1 MNDNVI
7 TPLDEET
14 VIPGL
19 APPPE
24 KGSNIKRLA
33 VVAMMGVTVVGG
45 LAYAVTKHYSS
56 SADIPDKAVSTPE
69 VASTQAVPI
78 KMPELPAGSAYAAS
92 TNKASASA
100 VAAASSSAGTT
111 VPSITP
117 MPGDSTAIAVN
128 GTGAGTY
135 QDGASGSTAAGG
147 APAVKVANPDD
158 APIFSSG
165 ATPDPHAAA
174 TVAPRSSSTTSNRVA
189 EANASLDAY
198 KIQLAGMVENLQK
211 LTNGTARGGAT
222 TTQLL
227 PPGGIASPSPQG
239 GQGGQGQAGQA
250 GQSTALFGS
259 MDRSATPRVQAGM
272 LGDRNMI
279 VPKGTLFLCSLKTR
293 VISATSGFIGCQ
305 VTRNVFSDNGKVL
318 LIERGSHMDGEYRI
332 VSIKPGVT
340 RIPVL
345 WTRVRTPQGVTI
357 DLESPATGAL
367 GESGLGGYVDNRW
380 GERLGAAVMLSLVND
395 ALKYAVQS
403 QTTSGNGNTVLL
415 PNTTDQGSK
424 LAEKVLET
432 TINIPPLL
440 YQNQGGVVGV
450 YVSRDLDFSTV
461 YELKPQGSTQAA
473 STQPSSQNAT
483 Q

>member
-1 MNDNVI
+1 MNAKDNVI
-7 TPLDEET
+7 TPLEDTAIDSAPVESGLE
-14 VIPGL
+14 IPGVAPVKVQTDVVKRATVVAIGAITL
-19 APPPE
+19 VAGLVYGGNKYWNSTRTGIPEKAAPSPDVASAQASSLKMPTLPAASAPPAAPTPAS
-24 KGSNIKRLA
+24 GAAAQTRGQ
-33 VVAMMGVTVVGG
+33 VVPGIVPLPGDRIPVQSTGV
-45 LAYAVTKHYSS
+45 Y
-56 SADIPDKAVSTPE
+56 
-69 VASTQAVPI
+69 
-78 KMPELPAGSAYAAS
+78 AS
-92 TNKASASA
+92 TNGGNSSTGSA
-100 VAAASSSAGTT
+100 
-111 VPSITP
+111 PP
-117 MPGDSTAIAVN
+117 
-128 GTGAGTY
+128 
-135 QDGASGSTAAGG
+135 
-147 APAVKVANPDD
+147 VKVMNPDD

-165 ATPDPHAAA
+165 AVPDMHAPA
-174 TVAPRSSSTTSNRVA
+174 TVAPRNSGNRVA
-189 EANASLDAY
+189 DANASLDAY
-198 KIQLAGMVENLQK
+198 QRQLAGMLENLQN
-211 LTNGTARGGAT
+211 LTAGKPGSGTGAV
-222 TTQLL
+222 
-227 PPGGIASPSPQG
+227 PGASSFTPSPLPGSGAPSVQ
-239 GQGGQGQAGQA
+239 QAA
-250 GQSTALFGS
+250 VPALFGS
-259 MDRSATPRVQAGM
+259 LDRSATPTVQARM

-305 VTRNVFSDNGKVL
+305 VTRNVLSDNGRVL

-395 ALKYAVQS
+395 ALKYTIAS
-403 QTTSGNGNTVLL
+403 QNSNGSGNTVLL

-461 YELKPQGSTQAA
+461 YELRPQ
-473 STQPSSQNAT
+473 
-483 Q
+483 

>member
-1 MNDNVI
+1 MNVNDNVI
-7 TPLDEET
+7 APLESTPPESGLE
-14 VIPGL
+14 IPGV
-19 APPPE
+19 APVKIQTDAAKRVAVVVICAATAVVGVVYGVTKYYNSTRAGIPE
-24 KGSNIKRLA
+24 KAAPS
-33 VVAMMGVTVVGG
+33 
-45 LAYAVTKHYSS
+45 
-56 SADIPDKAVSTPE
+56 PD
-69 VASTQAVPI
+69 VASAQASSLLMPALPAASAPMAGATPASSVSVAARGQAVP
-78 KMPELPAGSAYAAS
+78 G
-92 TNKASASA
+92 
-100 VAAASSSAGTT
+100 
-111 VPSITP
+111 ITP
-117 MPGDSTAIAVN
+117 LPGERIGVQ
-128 GTGAGTY
+128 GTGGYAT
-135 QDGASGSTAAGG
+135 AGG
-147 APAVKVANPDD
+147 NPPANGSPPVKVMNPDD

-165 ATPDPHAAA
+165 AVPDMHAPA
-174 TVAPRSSSTTSNRVA
+174 TVAPRSSGNRVA
-189 EANASLDAY
+189 DANASLDAY
-198 KIQLAGMVENLQK
+198 QRQLAGMLENLQN
-211 LTNGTARGGAT
+211 LTAGKPGAATGAVPGASSFTPGPLPGSGAPSVQQTAV
-222 TTQLL
+222 
-227 PPGGIASPSPQG
+227 P
-239 GQGGQGQAGQA
+239 
-250 GQSTALFGS
+250 ALFGS
-259 MDRSATPRVQAGM
+259 LDRSATPTVQARM

-305 VTRNVFSDNGKVL
+305 VTRNVLSDNGRVL

-395 ALKYAVQS
+395 ALKYAIAS
-403 QTTSGNGNTVLL
+403 QNSNGSGNTVLL

-461 YELKPQGSTQAA
+461 YELRPQ
-473 STQPSSQNAT
+473 
-483 Q
+483 

>member
-1 MNDNVI
+1 MNEDNVI
-7 TPLDEET
+7 TQTEDQLE
-14 VIPGL
+14 IPGV
-19 APPPE
+19 APQQE
-24 KGSNIKRLA
+24 EASNVKRIAVVGLCAVA
-33 VVAMMGVTVVGG
+33 VVAAIVFAGV
-45 LAYAVTKHYSS
+45 KRFSS
-56 SADIPDKAVSTPE
+56 SADIPEKAAASAD
-69 VASTQAVPI
+69 VASAQTPRLN
-78 KMPELPAGSAYAAS
+78 MPV
-92 TNKASASA
+92 
-100 VAAASSSAGTT
+100 VAAASGPTSVAMQASGPGNGPSGQA
-111 VPSITP
+111 VPSIVP
-117 MPGDSTAIAVN
+117 MSNEAIPVQ
-128 GTGAGTY
+128 GTGGYATT
-135 QDGASGSTAAGG
+135 SGGNGQPSNG
-147 APAVKVANPDD
+147 APPVKVMSPDD

-165 ATPDPHAAA
+165 AVPDMHAPA
-174 TVAPRSSSTTSNRVA
+174 TVPSRSGSGYASGNGTGSSRVA

-198 KIQLAGMVENLQK
+198 KQQLAGMMENLQN
-211 LTNGTARGGAT
+211 LTAGKAGAAPVPT
-222 TTQLL
+222 YV
-227 PPGGIASPSPQG
+227 PPAVPERTGNPAIPS
-239 GQGGQGQAGQA
+239 
-250 GQSTALFGS
+250 LFGS

-305 VTRNVFSDNGKVL
+305 VTRNVLSDNGKVL

-461 YELKPQGSTQAA
+461 YELRPAQLTPTA
-473 STQPSSQNAT
+473 SE
-483 Q
+483 